1 MATRPTIAKED
12 SIRDAPH
19 LVAELSL
26 DGTASLHNPNETAFT
41 SAGRS
46 RQQKPVS
53 STSPASDVAHE
64 EFQGLLPEPRK
75 ATANDPS
82 NPSHDIV
89 QKLKTNGYSSNGPG
103 LTISLEKTDKAGRY
117 AVSTDDPELRELL
130 KQGFERSKD
139 GEVTKKRSRFT
150 DIVFTKQ
157 FTAFDRQNPHSST
170 SIFHGFFSL
179 FWMAVSLMLIRVAAN
194 NWRQHGSIFGRNEIV
209 RLMLSRDLIILG
221 LVDGVMCGI
230 TVMSL
235 MLQVLVFRGYVNWS
249 RSGWILQNIW
259 QAIFLL
265 GFIAFTQIRQW
276 PWTHSVFLTLHTITM
291 LMKQHSYAFY
301 NGWLSELY
309 AKQKTLKIKL
319 EQLDDPE
326 VLSPSSPT
334 ASAHAT
340 SYFDARDLSELKHR
354 RKSIHASSA
363 DAKIKEMDKDV
374 SAIASAIHSD
384 LPLSFEQVRA
394 LRKLIDWE
402 LGSIDEELRGTC
414 KSTKNS
420 YPSNLTILDF
430 YGYIPLPTV
439 VYELEYPRQDNIDW
453 SYVAEKT
460 TATFGVI
467 GVMIVISTAYIYPV
481 VMSIV
486 KMVCGCPEMSFQ
498 LVASQQGKNTK
509 AIY

>member
-1 MATRPTIAKED
+1 MAARPTIAKED
-12 SIRDAPH
+12 SIRDVPH
-19 LVAELSL
+19 LVAELSR
-26 DGTASLHNPNETAFT
+26 DGTASLHKPNGTAST
-41 SAGRS
+41 SDGRS
-46 RQQKPVS
+46 LPQKPIP
-53 STSPASDVAHE
+53 STSVIAHE
-64 EFQGLLPEPRK
+64 EFQGLLPESRK

-82 NPSHDIV
+82 NRSHDMV
-89 QKLKTNGYSSNGPG
+89 QRPKMNGCSTGGPG
-103 LTISLEKTDKAGRY
+103 LTLSLEKTDKAGRY

-139 GEVTKKRSRFT
+139 GEVRKKRSRFT

-157 FTAFDRQNPHSST
+157 FTAFDRQNPQSST
-170 SIFHGFFSL
+170 STFHGFFSL
-179 FWMAVSLMLIRVAAN
+179 FWMAVALMLIRVAAN

-209 RLMLSRDLIILG
+209 RLMLSRDLMILG

-235 MLQVLVFRGYVNWS
+235 LLQVLVFRGYINWS

-259 QAIFLL
+259 QAAFLL

-309 AKQKTLKIKL
+309 TKKKTLKIKL

-340 SYFDARDLSELKHR
+340 SYFDARDLSELKNR

-363 DAKIKEMDKDV
+363 DAKIKEMGKDV

-384 LPLSFEQVRA
+384 LPLSYEQVRA

-414 KSTKNS
+414 RETKNY
-420 YPSNLTILDF
+420 YPSNLTVLDF

-439 VYELEYPRQDNIDW
+439 VYELEYPRQDKISW
-453 SYVAEKT
+453 AYVAEKT

-481 VMSIV
+481 VMSII
-486 KMVCGCPEMSFQ
+486 KMVRGCPKRSFLLVSFQ
-498 LVASQQGKNTK
+498 LG
-509 AIY
+509 I